1 MFALHRAATVL
12 CAAAALG
19 CSPDSGS
26 DVLAPLDVLAPPQFA
41 TSAAGA
47 PVYNFSAPLGVR
59 INTINTLA
67 AEHEASFTQDGHTMY
82 FRCDDPSLGGTGFDI
97 CVSRLL
103 GNFEDGRWTS
113 PERLPEPINTKFG
126 DQEPK
131 ISRNGKR
138 LFFQSD
144 RPGGF
149 GGADVYYSDL
159 VDGAWQDPVRL
170 PAPINTKFNDHCVY
184 FEDMRAYDDL
194 EMETDVYLA
203 SNRPGTMGGNDM
215 WISHRKDGVYSEPVN
230 LGRNIN
236 SRFND
241 HMAMVGPDGR
251 LWVTTNDSTR
261 EGATLDLTLAPEKRL
276 NEDMYL
282 STRQADGSWGPIVN
296 MGPSFNTAKDD
307 RCADFVM
314 GTGRGAMER
323 DDEANTHAKGNVI
336 YAVYASTGRPDCG
349 RVLCSSLSM
358 GDRDLWYFR
367 LDDLPKAEDE

>member
-1 MFALHRAATVL
+1 MSALNRTATML
-12 CAAAALG
+12 CAAALLG
-19 CSPDSGS
+19 CTPDSGP
-26 DVLAPLDVLAPPQFA
+26 DVLAPSDVLTPRL
-41 TSAAGA
+41 AASGA
-47 PVYNFSAPLGVR
+47 AVDVYNFSAPFGVR
-59 INTINTLA
+59 VNDVNTPA
-67 AEHEASFTQDGHTMY
+67 PEHEASFTQDGHTMY
-82 FRCDDPSLGGTGFDI
+82 FRCDDPSPGGTGFDI

-103 GNFEDGRWTS
+103 GTFEDGRWTD
-113 PERLPEPINTKFG
+113 PERLPGPINTKFG

-159 VDGAWQDPVRL
+159 VDGEWQTPVNL
-170 PAPINTKFNDHCVY
+170 GPPINTRFNDHCLY
-184 FEDMRAYDDL
+184 FEDMRAYDDFD
-194 EMETDVYLA
+194 METDVYLA
-203 SNRPGTMGGNDM
+203 SNRSGTMGGNDM
-215 WISHRKDGVYSEPVN
+215 WISRRKDGVYSEPVN

-276 NEDMYL
+276 NEDMYR

-296 MGPSFNTAKDD
+296 MGPNFNTAKDD

-314 GTGRGAMER
+314 GTGQGAMER
-323 DDEANTHAKGNVI
+323 SDKANAKGNVI
-336 YAVYASTGRPDCG
+336 YAVYASTDRFSPAPG
-349 RVLCSSLSM
+349 M
-358 GDRDLWYFR
+358 GNRDLWYFR
-367 LDDLPKAEDE
+367 LDDLLKAEDE